1 MSTEPR
7 QDKWAA
13 WLERGRFGSDEATR
27 ALALERLGT
36 VRDRV
41 LQNASLSGQEVV
53 LDVGTGEGLIGLGA
67 MDLLSPPRGEVI
79 FTDVSQPCLDLVA
92 RFLNKYSSNVPS
104 SFRRIPADDLIGVA
118 DETVDV
124 VTTRSV
130 LIYVEDKRKAFREF
144 FRVLRSKGRISL
156 FEPINRDRLTLDEK
170 YVDEYYGYSTA
181 AIADL
186 MRRIRVRDA
195 AIGRSDNPMTDFSYL
210 DLLGMCEDAGFFESH
225 IEVQCDATKRK
236 PRGWE
241 SFVNFA
247 PNPNAET
254 IGEELRQVF
263 SPGELNTVVRHLRPL
278 VESGNGIE
286 RSITAYIWAV
296 KK

>member
-7 QDKWAA
+7 RDKWAA
-13 WLERGRFGSDEATR
+13 WLERGRFGNDEATR
-27 ALALERLGT
+27 ALALERLGA

-79 FTDVSQPCLDLVA
+79 FTDISQPCLDSVA
-92 RFLNKYSSNVPS
+92 RFLKECSSNITS
-104 SFRRIPADDLIGVA
+104 SFKRIPADDLIGVA

-130 LIYVEDKRKAFREF
+130 LIYVENKRKAFREF
-144 FRVLRSKGRISL
+144 FRVLGANGRISL

-181 AIADL
+181 EIANL
-186 MRRIRVRDA
+186 MRRIRARDA
-195 AIGRSDNPMTDFSYL
+195 ASERSDNPMTDFSYL
-210 DLLGMCEDAGFFESH
+210 DLLALCEDAGFSESH
-225 IEVQCDATKRK
+225 IEVRCDVTKRK

-241 SFVNFA
+241 SFINFA

-254 IGEELRQVF
+254 IGEELREIF
-263 SPGELNTVVRHLRPL
+263 SPGELDTVERHLRPL

-286 RSITAYIWAV
+286 RSIAAYIWAV

>member
-13 WLERGRFGSDEATR
+13 WLERGRFGNDEATR
-27 ALALERLGT
+27 AQALKRLGA

-41 LQNASLSGQEVV
+41 LQNASLSGQEVL

-67 MDLLSPPRGEVI
+67 MELLSPPRGEVI
-79 FTDVSQPCLDLVA
+79 FTDVSQSRLDYVA
-92 RFLNKYSSNVPS
+92 RFLDERPS
-104 SFRRIPADDLIGVA
+104 KITFGFKRVSADDLRGIA
-118 DETVDV
+118 DETFDI

-130 LIYVEDKRKAFREF
+130 LIYVENKRKAFQEF
-144 FRVLRSKGRISL
+144 FRVLRSSGRISL

-181 AIADL
+181 GIANL

-195 AIGRSDNPMTDFSYL
+195 GSDRGDNPMTDFSYL
-210 DLLGMCEDAGFFESH
+210 DLLGMCEDAGFCESH
-225 IEVQCDATKRK
+225 VEVQCDSTKRK

-263 SPGELNTVVRHLRPL
+263 SPVELNVIERHLRPL

-286 RSITAYIWAV
+286 RSIIAYIWAV